1 MPKVEQYGLPK
12 VETAIAS
19 KPRARN
25 APASSF
31 GLNYAADAASSVG
44 NDLIEMQ
51 QRIDTT
57 AAEEAAV
64 LFERDKNK
72 LFFDPDEGYFNTQGR
87 NAYDGAKDVSTA
99 LGELQKQH
107 GASLSS
113 EQSKRMFNRVAQ
125 QHVTSGNSSI
135 MRHASSGFNAWEVA
149 TMKSQV
155 ENTIENAVLSWN
167 DAEGLKVQESLGEQ
181 AIIDINNKMGLDGDA
196 MRESLETY
204 RSSFASAAITA
215 ATAKSAA
222 AGEDLLERLGKRLE
236 GPDKLKIEAA
246 IVTKKKAEKTSV
258 DASTAINLAS
268 SLHRDNLSR
277 TEALDAAEAQLSGE
291 DQAELRKSTRIEID
305 RLYRQD
311 STAEKESKA
320 DAWEYAQEVVFSD
333 SVATGG
339 LSAAAF
345 QQKAGDIWNLLTYDQ
360 QTKLRAGKKTVTN
373 QALLHGLVATSP
385 NKLAE
390 LDWTDYVDK
399 LSSSDLG
406 TIKTAITNAKEGKH
420 NTYLTAMSQVMVK
433 AANDLFGESADR
445 NTAEAEKVN
454 EFYLAMQTSLKLA
467 EDSKGAKLTPTELQS
482 VITNTT
488 GEIIINKPWYQFD
501 VNHTVKNTPV
511 ADVMAMNSVA
521 IKLGRSPKV
530 EKYIVDIRDNLI
542 ENDIPVTAENILK
555 AYNSGL

>member
-1 MPKVEQYGLPK
+1 MPKVEQYGLAK

-320 DAWEYAQEVVFSD
+320 DNYQYAENKILKENI
-333 SVATGG
+333 SVAAYMQVD
-339 LSAAAF
+339 SES
-345 QQKAGDIWNLLTYDQ
+345 WNNLTDAQ
-360 QTKLRAGKKTVTN
+360 QTKLRAGKKVVTN
-373 QALLHGLVATSP
+373 QAVFNSI
-385 NKLAE
+385 LAMPPDE
-390 LDWTDYVDK
+390 QAKLDWTKYTAK
-399 LSSSDLG
+399 LSTTDLSKVRS
-406 TIKTAITNAKEGKH
+406 TIDDAKEGKH
-420 NTYLTAMSQVMVK
+420 NTYLRTKSSVMSG
-433 AANDLFGESADR
+433 AAERLFGKNDDD
-445 NTAEAEKVN
+445 KVN
-454 EFYLAMQTSLKLA
+454 EFYAAMQNGVELA
-467 EDSKGAKLTPTELQS
+467 EDSKGAKLTPVELETL
-482 VITNTT
+482 VNTT
-488 GEIIINKPWYQFD
+488 TNKFVVEDSTLWFD
-501 VNHTVKNTPV
+501 KNYTAKNTPI
-511 ADVMAMNSVA
+511 ADLMAMNTVA
-521 IKLGRSPKV
+521 ATLGGSNKV
-530 EKYIVDIRDNLI
+530 KGYIADIRSNLI